1 MYDSVKKFVSRH
13 KRKLII
19 SGALFCS
26 TAYVVYTIKNKLAEK
41 RDKESREYL
50 ERSRRQQHYEATENT
65 SNRMITEFVKQL
77 HTKYF
82 SKNLRIENIIDKL
95 KKQNDL
101 VLWEEM
107 RICVF
112 TRACLLVYAETMLV
126 LTLKIQLNLL
136 GGLVYKSLSQDSPP
150 ICSKTQEEYLLHFS
164 YFIEDGI
171 QRLEKYLHRKVM
183 KYVQQVP
190 IQEQYNLQELE
201 KLFFLIQTEIASD
214 TDSPFRCIDTYML
227 HQMPQKREALLQDM
241 VNETRELLKNEEI
254 ISVARYCTCHSFNKL
269 MDAITVNMPN
279 RSVNLPTTVKMP
291 FAKWLPIVDRST
303 KVTES
308 GYCSLIQNIHLD
320 EKVKMLSANVYEAF
334 CSA

>member
-26 TAYVVYTIKNKLAEK
+26 TAYVVYTIKKKLAEK
-41 RDKESREYL
+41 KDKESREYL

-77 HTKYF
+77 HVKYF
-82 SKNLRIENIIDKL
+82 AKNLRIENIIDKL

-101 VLWEEM
+101 ALWEEM

-126 LTLKIQLNLL
+126 ITLKIQLNLL

-150 ICSKTQEEYLLHFS
+150 ICSKTQEDYLLHFS

-171 QRLEKYLHRKVM
+171 QRLEEYLHSKVI

-214 TDSPFRCIDTYML
+214 TDSPFRCIDSYML
-227 HQMPQKREALLQDM
+227 HQMPQVREALLQDM
-241 VNETRELLKNEEI
+241 VNETRELLKNDEI
-254 ISVARYCTCHSFNKL
+254 ISVARYCTSHSFNKL
-269 MDAITVNMPN
+269 MDAITVNTPN
-279 RSVNLPTTVKMP
+279 RSANLPTTVKMP

-308 GYCSLIQNIHLD
+308 GDCSLKQNVHLD
-320 EKVKMLSANVYEAF
+320 AKVKVLSANVYEAF

>member
-1 MYDSVKKFVSRH
+1 
-13 KRKLII
+13 
-19 SGALFCS
+19 
-26 TAYVVYTIKNKLAEK
+26 
-41 RDKESREYL
+41 
-50 ERSRRQQHYEATENT
+50 
-65 SNRMITEFVKQL
+65 MITEFVKQL
-77 HTKYF
+77 HVKYF

-101 VLWEEM
+101 ALWEEM

-126 LTLKIQLNLL
+126 ITLKIQLNLL

-171 QRLEKYLHRKVM
+171 QRLEEYLHSKVI

-214 TDSPFRCIDTYML
+214 TESPFRCIDTYML
-227 HQMPQKREALLQDM
+227 HQMPQVREALLQDM

-254 ISVARYCTCHSFNKL
+254 ISVARYCSSHSFNKL
-269 MDAITVNMPN
+269 MDAITINTPN
-279 RSVNLPTTVKMP
+279 RSVNLPTSIKMP

-303 KVTES
+303 KVTEN
-308 GYCSLIQNIHLD
+308 GDCSLKQNVHLD
-320 EKVKMLSANVYEAF
+320 GKVKVLSANVYEAF

>member
-13 KRKLII
+13 KRKFII

-26 TAYVVYTIKNKLAEK
+26 TAYVVYTIKKKLAEK
-41 RDKESREYL
+41 KDKESREYL

-77 HTKYF
+77 HVKYF
-82 SKNLRIENIIDKL
+82 AKNLRIENIIDKL

-101 VLWEEM
+101 ALWEEM

-126 LTLKIQLNLL
+126 ITLKIQLNLL

-150 ICSKTQEEYLLHFS
+150 ICSKTQEDYLLHFS

-171 QRLEKYLHRKVM
+171 RRLEEYLHSKVI

-214 TDSPFRCIDTYML
+214 TDSPFRCIDSYML
-227 HQMPQKREALLQDM
+227 HQMPQVREALLQDM
-241 VNETRELLKNEEI
+241 VNETRELLKNDEI
-254 ISVARYCTCHSFNKL
+254 ISVARYCTSHSFNKL
-269 MDAITVNMPN
+269 MDAITVNTPN
-279 RSVNLPTTVKMP
+279 PSANLPTTVKMP

-308 GYCSLIQNIHLD
+308 GDCSLKQNVHLD
-320 EKVKMLSANVYEAF
+320 AKIKVLSANVYEAF

>member
-19 SGALFCS
+19 GSALFCS
-26 TAYVVYTIKNKLAEK
+26 TAYIVYTIKKKLAEK
-41 RDKESREYL
+41 KDKESREYL
-50 ERSRRQQHYEATENT
+50 ERTRRQQHYEATENT

-77 HTKYF
+77 HVKYF

-101 VLWEEM
+101 ALWEEM

-126 LTLKIQLNLL
+126 ITLKIQLNLL

-171 QRLEKYLHRKVM
+171 QRLEEYLHNKVI

-227 HQMPQKREALLQDM
+227 HQMPQVREALLQDM

-254 ISVARYCTCHSFNKL
+254 ISVARYCSSHSFNKL
-269 MDAITVNMPN
+269 MDAITINTPN

-303 KVTES
+303 KVTEN
-308 GYCSLIQNIHLD
+308 GDCSLKQNVHLD
-320 EKVKMLSANVYEAF
+320 GKIKVLSANVYEAF

>member
-1 MYDSVKKFVSRH
+1 MYDSVKKFISRH

-26 TAYVVYTIKNKLAEK
+26 TAYVVYTIKKKLAEK
-41 RDKESREYL
+41 KDKESREYL
-50 ERSRRQQHYEATENT
+50 ERNRRQQHYEATENT

-77 HTKYF
+77 HVKYF
-82 SKNLRIENIIDKL
+82 SKHLRIENIIDKL

-101 VLWEEM
+101 ALWEEM

-126 LTLKIQLNLL
+126 ITLKIQLNLL

-164 YFIEDGI
+164 YFIENGI
-171 QRLEKYLHRKVM
+171 QRLEEYLHSKVI

-227 HQMPQKREALLQDM
+227 HQMPQTLEALLQDM

-254 ISVARYCTCHSFNKL
+254 ISVARYCTSHSFNKL
-269 MDAITVNMPN
+269 MDTITVNMPN

-308 GYCSLIQNIHLD
+308 GECSLKQNVHLD
-320 EKVKMLSANVYEAF
+320 GKVKVLSANVYEAF
-334 CSA
+334 CST

>member
-13 KRKLII
+13 KRKFII
-19 SGALFCS
+19 SGALVCS
-26 TAYVVYTIKNKLAEK
+26 TVYVVYTLKRKYAEK
-41 RDKESREYL
+41 KEKESREYL
-50 ERSRRQQHYEATENT
+50 ERCRRQQHYEATENT
-65 SNRMITEFVKQL
+65 ADRMITEFVKQL
-77 HTKYF
+77 HVKYF
-82 SKNLRIENIIDKL
+82 SKNLRIEDIIDKL
-95 KKQNDL
+95 KKKNDL
-101 VLWEEM
+101 ALWEEM
-107 RICVF
+107 RVCVF

-126 LTLKIQLNLL
+126 ITLKIQLNLL
-136 GGLVYKSLSQDSPP
+136 GGLVYKSLSQDCPT
-150 ICSKTQEEYLLHFS
+150 ICSKTQEDYLSLFS
-164 YFIEDGI
+164 YFIEEGI
-171 QRLEKYLHRKVM
+171 LQLKEYLHNKVI

-201 KLFFLIQTEIASD
+201 KLLFLIQSDIASD
-214 TDSPFRCIDTYML
+214 SESPFRCIDRYML
-227 HQMPQKREALLQDM
+227 HQVSQVREALLQDM
-241 VNETRELLKNEEI
+241 VDETRALLKNEEI

-308 GYCSLIQNIHLD
+308 GECNLKQNVHLD
-320 EKVKMLSANVYEAF
+320 GKVKVLSANVYEAF

>member
-1 MYDSVKKFVSRH
+1 MYDSIKKFVSRH

-26 TAYVVYTIKNKLAEK
+26 TAYVVYTLKKKLAEK
-41 RDKESREYL
+41 KEKESREYL

-65 SNRMITEFVKQL
+65 SNRMITEFVKKL
-77 HTKYF
+77 HVKYF

-101 VLWEEM
+101 ELWEEM
-107 RICVF
+107 KICVF
-112 TRACLLVYAETMLV
+112 TRACLLVYAETMMV
-126 LTLKIQLNLL
+126 ITLKIQLNLL

-150 ICSKTQEEYLLHFS
+150 ICSKTQEDYLLNFS
-164 YFIEDGI
+164 YFIENGI
-171 QRLEKYLHRKVM
+171 RRLEEYLQSKVI

-214 TDSPFRCIDTYML
+214 TDSPFRCIDSYML
-227 HQMPQKREALLQDM
+227 NQMPQVREALLQDM
-241 VNETRELLKNEEI
+241 VNETRELLKNDEI
-254 ISVARYCTCHSFNKL
+254 ISIARYCTSHSFSKL
-269 MDAITVNMPN
+269 MDAITVNTPN

-308 GYCSLIQNIHLD
+308 GDCTLKQNVHLD
-320 EKVKMLSANVYEAF
+320 GKVKVLSANVYEAF

>member
-13 KRKLII
+13 KRKFII

-26 TAYVVYTIKNKLAEK
+26 TAYVVYTIKKKLAEK
-41 RDKESREYL
+41 KDKESREYL

-77 HTKYF
+77 HVKYF
-82 SKNLRIENIIDKL
+82 AKNLRIENIIDKL

-101 VLWEEM
+101 ALWEEM

-126 LTLKIQLNLL
+126 ITLKIQLNLL
-136 GGLVYKSLSQDSPP
+136 GGLVYKSLSQDSPL
-150 ICSKTQEEYLLHFS
+150 ICSKTQEDYLLHFS

-171 QRLEKYLHRKVM
+171 QRLEEYLHSKVI

-214 TDSPFRCIDTYML
+214 TDSPFRCIDSYML
-227 HQMPQKREALLQDM
+227 HQMPQVREALLQDM
-241 VNETRELLKNEEI
+241 VNETRELLKNDEI
-254 ISVARYCTCHSFNKL
+254 ISVARYCTSHSFNKL
-269 MDAITVNMPN
+269 MDAITVNTPN
-279 RSVNLPTTVKMP
+279 PSANLPTTVKMP

-308 GYCSLIQNIHLD
+308 GDCSLKQNVHLD
-320 EKVKMLSANVYEAF
+320 AKVKVLSANVYEAF